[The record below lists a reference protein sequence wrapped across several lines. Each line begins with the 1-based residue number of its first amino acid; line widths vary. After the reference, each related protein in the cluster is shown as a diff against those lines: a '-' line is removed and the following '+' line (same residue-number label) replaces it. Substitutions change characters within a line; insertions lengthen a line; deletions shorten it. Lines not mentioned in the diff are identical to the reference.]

1 MKKEDFFK
9 ELGNIDRK
17 YIDEAEEAV
26 KKERGKTVMWRKW
39 AAVAAV
45 LVIATAAV
53 ITSPSAQAAI
63 KKIFSFI
70 PGMTIEEQTDNE
82 ESYSGI
88 LYSMDGDPVTK
99 SDGNIT
105 VTLENAY
112 VSDYNIDVVYTITLD
127 FIDENNI
134 DYKMTAEDLQK
145 ILDDNDVSSFIKVT
159 DDNGFG
165 PFFEVVHK
173 ITVDGKTYDNLQSYG
188 GGSMSKRTMTA
199 RLEHISDIIN
209 EYGVNLPIVLE
220 IGNLSFD
227 IKLKPIEF
235 YESVEQIG
243 PTAMHNNIS
252 VTAMPRWDG
261 EVLNIKF
268 YALNYSEF
276 TQTYGFIQYK
286 DDGIDK
292 VLPYLE
298 IGGKNIPAEYDGG
311 DGTEFYFD
319 LSPYGFSDD
328 EKNAAILHVPV
339 VEVRNDEEAVLN
351 FKINKDKTIDFPKK
365 ISLKYSDIIIND
377 MTASKT
383 EDWDDSIG
391 IEFTVKNKYDNIILD
406 GISFEK
412 ANGSSAGGSSSWT
425 ERNDETWK
433 AAFSSDAVKD
443 VMDYNSICLSS
454 PTYIL
459 TDEYVF
465 TLN

>member
-26 KKERGKTVMWRKW
+26 KKERGKTVMWKKL

-298 IGGKNIPAEYDGG
+298 ISGKNIPAECDGG

-365 ISLKYSDIIIND
+365 ISLKYSDIIINN
-377 MTASKT
+377 MTVGT

>member
-26 KKERGKTVMWRKW
+26 KKERGKTVMWKKW

-112 VSDYNIDVVYTITLD
+112 VSDCNIDVVYTITLD

-134 DYKMTAEDLQK
+134 DYKMTAEDFQK
-145 ILDDNDVSSFIKVT
+145 ILDDNGVSSFIKVT

-235 YESVEQIG
+235 YDSVEQIG

-268 YALNYSEF
+268 YTLNYSEF

-286 DDGIDK
+286 DVGDK

-319 LSPYGFSDD
+319 LSSYGFTDD

-339 VEVRNDEEAVLN
+339 VEVRNDEEAILN
-351 FKINKDKTIDFPKK
+351 FKVNKDKTIDFPKK
-365 ISLKYSDIIIND
+365 ISLKYSDIIINN
-377 MTASKT
+377 MTVGT

-391 IEFTVKNKYDNIILD
+391 IEFTVKSKYDNIILD

-425 ERNDETWK
+425 ERNDENWK

>member
-319 LSPYGFSDD
+319 LSSYGFTDD

-339 VEVRNDEEAVLN
+339 VEVRNDEEAILN
-351 FKINKDKTIDFPKK
+351 FKVNKDKTIDFPKK
-365 ISLKYSDIIIND
+365 ISLKYSDIIINN
-377 MTASKT
+377 MTVGT

>member
-365 ISLKYSDIIIND
+365 ISLKYSDIIINN
-377 MTASKT
+377 MTVGT

-425 ERNDETWK
+425 ERNDET
-433 AAFSSDAVKD
+433 
-443 VMDYNSICLSS
+443 
-454 PTYIL
+454 
-459 TDEYVF
+459 
-465 TLN
+465 

>member
-134 DYKMTAEDLQK
+134 DYKMSAEDLQK

-365 ISLKYSDIIIND
+365 ISLKYSDIIINN
-377 MTASKT
+377 MTVGT

-443 VMDYNSICLSS
+443 VMDYNGICLSS

>member
-365 ISLKYSDIIIND
+365 ISLKYSDIIINN
-377 MTASKT
+377 MTVGT

-443 VMDYNSICLSS
+443 VMDYNGICLSS

>member
-365 ISLKYSDIIIND
+365 ISLKYSDIIINN
-377 MTASKT
+377 MTVGT

-412 ANGSSAGGSSSWT
+412 ANGSSAGGISSWT

-443 VMDYNSICLSS
+443 VMDYNGICLSS

>member
-319 LSPYGFSDD
+319 LSPYGFNDD

-339 VEVRNDEEAVLN
+339 VEVRNDEEAILN
-351 FKINKDKTIDFPKK
+351 FKVNKDKTIDFPKK
-365 ISLKYSDIIIND
+365 ISLKYSDIIINN
-377 MTASKT
+377 MTVGT

-391 IEFTVKNKYDNIILD
+391 IEFTVKSKYDNIILD

-425 ERNDETWK
+425 ERNDENWK

>member
-99 SDGNIT
+99 SDGNVT
-105 VTLENAY
+105 VTVENAY

-134 DYKMTAEDLQK
+134 DYKMTAEDFQK
-145 ILDDNDVSSFIKVT
+145 ILDDNGVSSFIKVT

-209 EYGVNLPIVLE
+209 EYGVNLPIALE

-235 YESVEQIG
+235 YDSVEQIG

-365 ISLKYSDIIIND
+365 ISLKYSDIIINN
-377 MTASKT
+377 MTVGT

-412 ANGSSAGGSSSWT
+412 ANGSSAGGISSWT

-443 VMDYNSICLSS
+443 VMDYNGICLSS

>member
-26 KKERGKTVMWRKW
+26 KKERGKTVMWKKW

-112 VSDYNIDVVYTITLD
+112 VSDCNIDVVYTITLD

-134 DYKMTAEDLQK
+134 DYKMTAEDFQK
-145 ILDDNDVSSFIKVT
+145 ILDDNGVSSFIKVT

-235 YESVEQIG
+235 YDSVEQIG

-252 VTAMPRWDG
+252 VTAIPRWDG
-261 EVLNIKF
+261 EVLNVKF
-268 YALNYSEF
+268 YTLNYSEF

-286 DDGIDK
+286 DVGDK

-319 LSPYGFSDD
+319 LSSYGFTDD
-328 EKNAAILHVPV
+328 EKIS
-339 VEVRNDEEAVLN
+339 R
-351 FKINKDKTIDFPKK
+351 KK
-365 ISLKYSDIIIND
+365 
-377 MTASKT
+377 
-383 EDWDDSIG
+383 
-391 IEFTVKNKYDNIILD
+391 
-406 GISFEK
+406 
-412 ANGSSAGGSSSWT
+412 
-425 ERNDETWK
+425 
-433 AAFSSDAVKD
+433 
-443 VMDYNSICLSS
+443 
-454 PTYIL
+454 
-459 TDEYVF
+459 
-465 TLN
+465 

>member
-351 FKINKDKTIDFPKK
+351 FKINKDKTLDFPKK
-365 ISLKYSDIIIND
+365 ISLKYSDIIINN
-377 MTASKT
+377 MTVGT

>member
-112 VSDYNIDVVYTITLD
+112 ISDYNIDVVYTITLD

-365 ISLKYSDIIIND
+365 ISLKYSDIIINN
-377 MTASKT
+377 MTVGT

>member
-26 KKERGKTVMWRKW
+26 KKERGKTVMWKKW

-99 SDGNIT
+99 SDGNVT
-105 VTLENAY
+105 VTVENAY

-134 DYKMTAEDLQK
+134 DYKMTAEDFQK
-145 ILDDNDVSSFIKVT
+145 ILDDNGVSSFIKVT

-209 EYGVNLPIVLE
+209 EYGVNLPIALE

-235 YESVEQIG
+235 YDSVEQIG

-365 ISLKYSDIIIND
+365 ISLKYSDIIINN
-377 MTASKT
+377 MTVGT

-412 ANGSSAGGSSSWT
+412 ANGSSAGGISSWT

-443 VMDYNSICLSS
+443 VMDYNGICLSS

>member
-17 YIDEAEEAV
+17 YIDEAEGAV
-26 KKERGKTVMWRKW
+26 KKERGKTVMWKKW

-99 SDGNIT
+99 SDGNVT
-105 VTLENAY
+105 VTVENAY

-134 DYKMTAEDLQK
+134 DYKMTAEDFQK
-145 ILDDNDVSSFIKVT
+145 ILDDNGVSSFIKVT

-209 EYGVNLPIVLE
+209 EYGVNLPIALE

-235 YESVEQIG
+235 YDSVEQIG

-365 ISLKYSDIIIND
+365 ISLKYSDIIINN
-377 MTASKT
+377 MTVGT

-412 ANGSSAGGSSSWT
+412 ANGSSAGGISSWT

-443 VMDYNSICLSS
+443 VMDYNGICLSS

>member
-17 YIDEAEEAV
+17 YIDKAEEAV

-112 VSDYNIDVVYTITLD
+112 ISDYNIDVVYTITLD

-365 ISLKYSDIIIND
+365 ISLKYSDIIINN
-377 MTASKT
+377 MTVGT

>member
-112 VSDYNIDVVYTITLD
+112 VSDYNIDVIYTITLD

-365 ISLKYSDIIIND
+365 ISLKYSDIIINN
-377 MTASKT
+377 MTVGT

>member
-319 LSPYGFSDD
+319 LSPYGFNDD

-365 ISLKYSDIIIND
+365 ISLKYSDIIINN
-377 MTASKT
+377 MTVGT

>member
-26 KKERGKTVMWRKW
+26 KKERGKTVMWKKW

-99 SDGNIT
+99 SDGNVT
-105 VTLENAY
+105 VTVENAY

-134 DYKMTAEDLQK
+134 DYKMTAEDFQK
-145 ILDDNDVSSFIKVT
+145 ILDDNGVSSFIKVT

-365 ISLKYSDIIIND
+365 ISLKYSDIIINN
-377 MTASKT
+377 MTVGT

>member
-9 ELGNIDRK
+9 ELGNIDPK
-17 YIDEAEEAV
+17 YIDEAEEPI
-26 KKERGKTVMWRKW
+26 KKEGRKTVMWRKW
-39 AAVAAV
+39 AAAAAV

-63 KKIFSFI
+63 KKLFSFI
-70 PGMTIEEQTDNE
+70 PGMTIEEQTDNKA
-82 ESYSGI
+82 SYSGI

-99 SDGNIT
+99 NDGNVT
-105 VTLENAY
+105 VTVENAY

-134 DYKMTAEDLQK
+134 DYGMTADDLQK
-145 ILDDNDVSSFIKVT
+145 ILDDNGVSSFIKVI
-159 DDNGFG
+159 DDKGGFG

-173 ITVDGKTYDNLQSYG
+173 ITINEKTYADLKSYG
-188 GGSMSKRTMTA
+188 GGSISKMTNTA
-199 RLEHISDIIN
+199 RLESVPDIIN
-209 EYGVNLPIVLE
+209 EYGVDMPITLE
-220 IGNLSFD
+220 IGGLSFD

-235 YESVEQIG
+235 YDSVEQIG
-243 PTAMHNNIS
+243 PTTMHNDIS
-252 VTAMPRWDG
+252 VTAIPRWDG
-261 EVLNIKF
+261 EVLNVKF
-268 YALNYSEF
+268 YTLNYSEF

-286 DDGIDK
+286 DDGDK
-292 VLPYLE
+292 ALPYLE

-319 LSPYGFSDD
+319 LSSYGFTDD
-328 EKNAAILHVPV
+328 EKNTAIIHAPV
-339 VEVRNDEEAVLN
+339 VEVRNDEEAVIN
-351 FKINKDKTIDFPKK
+351 FKVNKDKTIDFPKK
-365 ISLKYSDIIIND
+365 ISLKYSDIIINN
-377 MTASKT
+377 MTVGT

-391 IEFTVKNKYDNIILD
+391 VEFTVKNKYDNIILD

-425 ERNDETWK
+425 EKNGENWK
-433 AAFSSDAVKD
+433 AAFASDAVKD
-443 VMDYNSICLSS
+443 LMDYNSICLSS

>member
-9 ELGNIDRK
+9 ELGNIDPK
-17 YIDEAEEAV
+17 YIDEAEEPI
-26 KKERGKTVMWRKW
+26 KKKGRKTVMWKKW

-199 RLEHISDIIN
+199 RLEHIADIIN

-298 IGGKNIPAEYDGG
+298 IGGKNIPAECDGG

-365 ISLKYSDIIIND
+365 ISLKYSDIIINN
-377 MTASKT
+377 MTVGT

-425 ERNDETWK
+425 ERNGENWK
-433 AAFSSDAVKD
+433 AAFASDAVKD
-443 VMDYNSICLSS
+443 VMDYNSICISS

>member
-268 YALNYSEF
+268 YAPNYSEF

-298 IGGKNIPAEYDGG
+298 ISGKNIPAECDGG

-365 ISLKYSDIIIND
+365 ISLKYSDIIINN
-377 MTASKT
+377 MTVGT

>member
-365 ISLKYSDIIIND
+365 ISLKYSDIIINN
-377 MTASKT
+377 MTVGT

>member
-365 ISLKYSDIIIND
+365 ISLKYSDIIINN
-377 MTASKT
+377 MTVGT

-433 AAFSSDAVKD
+433 AAFSSDAVKY

>member
-319 LSPYGFSDD
+319 LSPYSFSDD

-365 ISLKYSDIIIND
+365 ISLKYSDIIINN
-377 MTASKT
+377 MTVGT

-443 VMDYNSICLSS
+443 VMDYNGICLSS

>member
-112 VSDYNIDVVYTITLD
+112 VSDYSVDVVYTITLD

-134 DYKMTAEDLQK
+134 DYKMSAEDLQK

-165 PFFEVVHK
+165 PFFEVMHK

-243 PTAMHNNIS
+243 PTAMHNNIF

-298 IGGKNIPAEYDGG
+298 IGGKNIPAECDGG

-365 ISLKYSDIIIND
+365 ISLKYSDIIINN
-377 MTASKT
+377 MTVGT

-443 VMDYNSICLSS
+443 VMDYNGICLSS